1 MELKIF
7 QKEMAERFATFDRK
21 SGPFFLMTVL
31 SAEVGELAEA
41 VKNEDPS
48 GVSEELADIVFS
60 AVSLANI
67 YDIDLTKALE
77 EKYLNKTSKEIS
89 KSWTEP
95 YLGKRVDEL

>member
-1 MELKIF
+1 MELEIF
-7 QKEMAERFATFDRK
+7 QKEMAKRFAAFDRE

-41 VKNEDPS
+41 VKNDDQD
-48 GVSEELADIVFS
+48 GVSEELADLIFT

-67 YDIDLTKALE
+67 YDIDLSKALE
-77 EKYLNKTSKEIS
+77 EKYLKRTAKEIS
-89 KSWTEP
+89 KTWEEP

>member
-1 MELKIF
+1 MMKN
-7 QKEMAERFATFDRK
+7 RFANFDKK

-48 GVSEELADIVFS
+48 GVTEELADIVFS
-60 AVSLANI
+60 AVSLANV

>member
-1 MELKIF
+1 MKLEIF
-7 QKEMAERFATFDRK
+7 QNAMAERFAEFDKK

-31 SAEVGELAEA
+31 TAEVGELAEA
-41 VKNEDPS
+41 VKNDDHS
-48 GVSEELADIVFS
+48 GVSEELSDVVFS

-67 YDIDLTKALE
+67 YGIDLTKALE

-89 KSWTEP
+89 KTWTEP